1 MNKTILKFAYCA
13 VAVTMFAA
21 CSSED
26 GFYDQVKKERMDY
39 NLNVGDELLKI
50 GAGATQ
56 TSTEVEINTDG
67 SSQNSVASTLVS
79 KAGPIN
85 SNETTKAFSIQDQ
98 KVGIFMLAK
107 GIIPDNDYSDVT
119 WDNVSWANHGKTVSI
134 ANIGEYEDKWSAPV
148 WNQSANVTM
157 YDASGAETTTIE
169 DGATS
174 SIAFIGE
181 QPYYPVGNYC
191 SYNLY
196 GYYPLQ
202 SLSDQNTQVDKSKLT
217 VTIPV
222 SGKDEVLW
230 GRASY
235 SQEDVANTNIQ
246 WFTPGETTGV
256 TYDGKEITDFTKY
269 GYSAKFFRFS
279 PFRTPAVKDAQGN
292 LLSGDEPIAPTMKFK
307 HKMIMLKFDV
317 VAGGTAIDYAVG
329 DQNYDR
335 AYKTT
340 VSGLTIDNAPES
352 IDLVIADLSGA
363 ANEGKVTAS
372 TTTKAIAIDGSATP
386 EKGADGKPQRV
397 SVKDAD
403 GNEAYVILPAI
414 TASTYNLS
422 VTLTDNNVTP
432 ATTKTI
438 PVPLSLKT
446 KNNFEEGKI
455 YRLILK
461 IWNLEALKLDAT
473 LEAWEE
479 VEPTEANWNKYPFVT
494 EGDHTIP
501 VH

>member
-13 VAVTMFAA
+13 VAVTFITA

-26 GFYDQVKKERMDY
+26 AFYDQAKKDRLDY
-39 NLNVGDELLKI
+39 GLNVGAEQLKI

-56 TSTEVEINTDG
+56 SSAETEINT
-67 SSQNSVASTLVS
+67 AESTDFAVVS

-85 SNETTKAFSIQDQ
+85 SNETTKAFTIQDQ

-119 WDNVSWANHGKTVSI
+119 WDNVSWANHGKTVTI
-134 ANIGEYEDKWSAPV
+134 ANIGDYEDKWSAPV

-157 YDASGAETTTIE
+157 YDASGAETTTIA
-169 DGATS
+169 DGTKS

-202 SLSDQNTQVDKSKLT
+202 SLSDQNAKVDKSKLT

-222 SGKDEVLW
+222 SGKDDVLW

-235 SQEDVANTNIQ
+235 SQEDVAGTNIQ

-256 TYDGKEITDFTKY
+256 TYDGKEINDFTKY
-269 GYSAKFFRFS
+269 AYSAKFFRFS
-279 PFRTPAVKDAQGN
+279 PFRTPAVKDAAGN
-292 LLSGDEPIAPTMKFK
+292 VISGDEAIAPTMKFK
-307 HKMIMLKFDV
+307 HKMMMLKFDV
-317 VAGGTAIDYAVG
+317 IAGGTAIDYAVG
-329 DQNYDR
+329 DQNYAR
-335 AYKTT
+335 AYNTT

-352 IDLVIADLSGA
+352 IDLVIADLSGP
-363 ANEGKVTAS
+363 ANEGKVTSS
-372 TTTKAIAIDGSATP
+372 TTTKAIAIDGTATP
-386 EKGADGKPQRV
+386 SAGTDGKPQRV
-397 SVKDAD
+397 SVKDAE
-403 GNEAYVILPAI
+403 GNEAYVILPAA
-414 TASTYNLS
+414 TASNYNLNI
-422 VTLTDNNVTP
+422 TLTDNNVTP
-432 ATTKTI
+432 AITKTI

-461 IWNLEALKLDAT
+461 IWNLEALKLEAT
-473 LEAWEE
+473 LDAWEE
-479 VEPTEANWNKYPFVT
+479 IDATEENWNKYPFVT